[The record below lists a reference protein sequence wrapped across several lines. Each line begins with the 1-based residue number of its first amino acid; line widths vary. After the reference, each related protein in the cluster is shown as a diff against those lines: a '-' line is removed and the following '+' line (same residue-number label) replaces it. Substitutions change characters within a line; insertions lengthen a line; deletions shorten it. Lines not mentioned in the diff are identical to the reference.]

1 MRKHTTSPMPKGR
14 DVSSPSTHGT
24 GTLTAVGVTAQ
35 PACVGTDHVNLP
47 VWLREPQAAEAL
59 GFAPGT
65 LRQWRHHGRGPAFH
79 KVGRS
84 VLYARDELHRFVSA
98 GRVETN
104 AA

>member
-1 MRKHTTSPMPKGR
+1 VRKHITSPTPIGR
-14 DVSSPSTHGT
+14 DIPPSTYGSN
-24 GTLTAVGVTAQ
+24 TLTV
-35 PACVGTDHVNLP
+35 P
-47 VWLREPQAAEAL
+47 VWLREPEAAAVL

-84 VLYARDELHRFVSA
+84 VLYDLAELHDFVAA
-98 GRVETN
+98 GRVETS

>member
-1 MRKHTTSPMPKGR
+1 MPTHTTSPMPGRR
-14 DVSSPSTHGT
+14 DVPSRSTQGT
-24 GTLTAVGVTAQ
+24 GTLSA
-35 PACVGTDHVNLP
+35 P
-47 VWLREPQAAEAL
+47 VWLREPEAADVL

-84 VLYARDELHRFVSA
+84 VIYERSELHAFVSA
-98 GRVETN
+98 GRVETS